1 MRRVAAL
8 LAAALLI
15 GALTGCG
22 GGGAEPGAPKGATLV
37 LDFQPNAVHSGIYA
51 AQANGDFRTQGID
64 LHIQEPS
71 STADSAK
78 LLETG
83 RADFAVMD
91 INDFGI
97 ARERGFD
104 LVAIAAIVQRPL
116 ASVIARDPNGIL
128 APADL
133 AGKTIGV
140 TGVPSDDAVLD
151 TVLRSGG
158 VDPSDVHRV
167 TIGFNAV
174 ADLAAGKVDAA
185 TAFWNAEGVE
195 LQQRGI
201 PVREFRVDRFG
212 APRYPELVVATR
224 ADSEERASR
233 FLDALDQG
241 YRALGE
247 NPESALDDLLR
258 AVPDLD
264 RGSQERQLKALT
276 SANAFSF
283 GNEGGP
289 PTAVGS
295 GDRYES
301 VARVGDG
308 ARAGEQ
314 VGLGTDRGRV
324 CLPRCPAA
332 MNWQVQA
339 SARSTSC
346 GSSLTIRLRGIA
358 IVSPASSA
366 RFFISTSV
374 CE

>member
-1 MRRVAAL
+1 
-8 LAAALLI
+8 
-15 GALTGCG
+15 
-22 GGGAEPGAPKGATLV
+22 
-37 LDFQPNAVHSGIYA
+37 
-51 AQANGDFRTQGID
+51 
-64 LHIQEPS
+64 
-71 STADSAK
+71 
-78 LLETG
+78 
-83 RADFAVMD
+83 MD

-258 AVPDLD
+258 AGPGSRSRVPGTPAQGADL
-264 RGSQERQLKALT
+264 GQCLLIRQ
-276 SANAFSF
+276 
-283 GNEGGP
+283 
-289 PTAVGS
+289 
-295 GDRYES
+295 
-301 VARVGDG
+301 
-308 ARAGEQ
+308 
-314 VGLGTDRGRV
+314 
-324 CLPRCPAA
+324 
-332 MNWQVQA
+332 
-339 SARSTSC
+339 
-346 GSSLTIRLRGIA
+346 
-358 IVSPASSA
+358 
-366 RFFISTSV
+366 
-374 CE
+374 

>member
-8 LAAALLI
+8 LAAALLL
-15 GALTGCG
+15 GAVAGCG

-51 AQANGDFRTQGID
+51 AQANGYFRDAGLD

-97 ARERGFD
+97 ARERGLD

-116 ASVIARDPNGIL
+116 ASVIARDPNEIRT
-128 APADL
+128 PADL

-158 VDPSDVHRV
+158 VDPSDVHKV

-201 PVREFRVDRFG
+201 PIREFRVDQFG
-212 APRYPELVVATR
+212 APRYPELLLVTTPET
-224 ADSEERASR
+224 ADIAISDDLTAALSR
-233 FLDALDQG
+233 GYQELGARPGIALENLLHEVRGLDASDQ
-241 YRALGE
+241 A
-247 NPESALDDLLR
+247 
-258 AVPDLD
+258 
-264 RGSQERQLKALT
+264 RQLQALNM
-276 SANAFSF
+276 AHAFAQGRSTATPHLDPASI
-283 GNEGGP
+283 ERWRRW
-289 PTAVGS
+289 AVG
-295 GDRYES
+295 
-301 VARVGDG
+301 
-308 ARAGEQ
+308 AGLLNQ
-314 VGLGTDRGRV
+314 G
-324 CLPRCPAA
+324 
-332 MNWQVQA
+332 
-339 SARSTSC
+339 
-346 GSSLTIRLRGIA
+346 
-358 IVSPASSA
+358 
-366 RFFISTSV
+366 
-374 CE
+374 

>member
-1 MRRVAAL
+1 MTRAVAL
-8 LAAALLI
+8 LAAVLASVAL
-15 GALTGCG
+15 AAC

-51 AQANGDFRTQGID
+51 AQARGYFKDEGLD

-97 ARERGFD
+97 ARERGLD

-116 ASVIARDPNGIL
+116 ASVIARDRSEIRT
-128 APADL
+128 PADL

-151 TVLRSGG
+151 TVLRAGG
-158 VDPSDVHRV
+158 VEPSDVHRV

-201 PVREFRVDRFG
+201 PIREFRVDDFG
-212 APRYPELVVATR
+212 APRYPELVLVMRRSTFRAALQPRCGVAM
-224 ADSEERASR
+224 ALER
-233 FLDALDQG
+233 G
-241 YRALGE
+241 YREVLARDPTDG
-247 NPESALDDLLR
+247 LDDLMR
-258 AVPDLD
+258 TVPGLD
-264 RGSQERQLKALT
+264 NPSQSAQLAALTDAQAFTRLHPSFGYPAGVSSILDPTGVTGWIDWAARNGLIHESRVRDSFKALAGDFCEEPPKPHRF
-276 SANAFSF
+276 SAA
-283 GNEGGP
+283 
-289 PTAVGS
+289 TA
-295 GDRYES
+295 R
-301 VARVGDG
+301 
-308 ARAGEQ
+308 
-314 VGLGTDRGRV
+314 
-324 CLPRCPAA
+324 PA
-332 MNWQVQA
+332 
-339 SARSTSC
+339 
-346 GSSLTIRLRGIA
+346 
-358 IVSPASSA
+358 PA
-366 RFFISTSV
+366 TP
-374 CE
+374 